1 MYPCNYNNANIK
13 KMKKLMEIHDLVG
26 YSDHIQGSDSAKI
39 AISEGAVVIEKH
51 FTLDNDLPGRDNKFA
66 ILPHQMLDISDYIL
80 KYNMM
85 LEDLGVDFQDGEL
98 DSRKTIQEDS
108 MDNLSIII
116 RNKDEQDY
124 IGFAIQSCLDFF
136 KKPEIIIIDN
146 DSRDDSLEIVNL
158 FSDRTSV
165 RVLNNSTYT
174 PGKSINLGVRNF
186 LKIIF

>member
-1 MYPCNYNNANIK
+1 
-13 KMKKLMEIHDLVG
+13 MEIHDLVG

-39 AISEGAVVIEKH
+39 AISGGAVVIEKH

-98 DSRKTIQEDS
+98 DSKKTIQENS

-116 RNKDEQDY
+116 RNKDEQLHW
-124 IGFAIQSCLDFF
+124 FCVQSCLDFL
-136 KKPEIIIIDN
+136 K
-146 DSRDDSLEIVNL
+146 SL
-158 FSDRTSV
+158 
-165 RVLNNSTYT
+165 
-174 PGKSINLGVRNF
+174 K
-186 LKIIF
+186 

>member
-1 MYPCNYNNANIK
+1 
-13 KMKKLMEIHDLVG
+13 MEIHDLVG

-85 LEDLGVDFQDGEL
+85 LEDLCDFQDGEL

-124 IGFAIQSCLDFF
+124 IGFAIQSCLDF
-136 KKPEIIIIDN
+136 
-146 DSRDDSLEIVNL
+146 
-158 FSDRTSV
+158 
-165 RVLNNSTYT
+165 
-174 PGKSINLGVRNF
+174 
-186 LKIIF
+186 LKAC